1 MVSFTIRAEMTVHLM
16 CGGLHLQVFYLEVD
30 IYLFSLVDKVSCTL
44 VYETTSILL
53 FALPLHSLYV
63 NQSSIT
69 EFAPAELVIVSPG
82 TSYFRFQQS

>member
-44 VYETTSILL
+44 GYETTSILL

-63 NQSSIT
+63 NQASLSLLQ
-69 EFAPAELVIVSPG
+69 PS
-82 TSYFRFQQS
+82 